1 MILKLFLIFLKIGFF
16 AYGGGWG
23 VLSIIRDEIV
33 RVHGVL
39 SMTDFLNMISIAQLT
54 PGPIAVNVA
63 TYTGFK
69 LAGFFGALSS
79 TIGVILPGVLL
90 SIIAYTFL
98 LYIEKKY
105 SLDKLYRSLRVGVI
119 VLVTY
124 TTYLIFTS
132 SAIID
137 YLSVIVF
144 ISLLI
149 IYFIYR
155 KLNPLYIVLFG
166 GIFYLILKV
175 I

>member
-1 MILKLFLIFLKIGFF
+1 MIIKLFLIFLKIGFF

-69 LAGFFGALSS
+69 LDGFFGALSS

-119 VLVTY
+119 VLVAY

-132 SAIID
+132 SVIID

-166 GIFYLILKV
+166 GVFYLILKV

>member
-33 RVHGVL
+33 RVHHIL
-39 SMTDFLNMISIAQLT
+39 SMDDFLNMISIAQLT

-69 LAGFFGALSS
+69 VAGFFGALSS

-90 SIIAYTFL
+90 SMIVYAFL
-98 LYIEKKY
+98 LFIEKKY

-119 VLVTY
+119 VLVAY

-132 SAIID
+132 SAIVD
-137 YLSVIVF
+137 YSSIVVF
-144 ISLLI
+144 VFLLI
-149 IYFIYR
+149 IYFRYR